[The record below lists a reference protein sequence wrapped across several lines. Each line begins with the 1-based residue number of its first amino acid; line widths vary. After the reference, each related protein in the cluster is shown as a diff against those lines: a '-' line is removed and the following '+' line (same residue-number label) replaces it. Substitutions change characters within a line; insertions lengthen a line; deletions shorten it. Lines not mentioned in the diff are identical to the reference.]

1 MTIFREKSSIIGY
14 YRENRETLGFFQ
26 TEPFKFLEGFYP
38 EEDEVARIREFCET
52 NLWAINNYW
61 INGYDM
67 YIDDVLKTF
76 KPIAPHYAKLVEMAL
91 QPADTGITFAKVWIS
106 KLRAPHG
113 ERVKVQKLNYKKG
126 MEDGEVGYSLNPD
139 GTLEKRY
146 GDDSFLSKKEK
157 EIIRKFYEDNK
168 EIIEGLYWDQEPF
181 SNMNQKQISQALIKV
196 GTN

>member
-1 MTIFREKSSIIGY
+1 
-14 YRENRETLGFFQ
+14 
-26 TEPFKFLEGFYP
+26 
-38 EEDEVARIREFCET
+38 
-52 NLWAINNYW
+52 
-61 INGYDM
+61 
-67 YIDDVLKTF
+67 
-76 KPIAPHYAKLVEMAL
+76 
-91 QPADTGITFAKVWIS
+91 
-106 KLRAPHG
+106 
-113 ERVKVQKLNYKKG
+113 